1 MPTRSKT
8 TRSPSRARKTT
19 RTARARSS
27 SKGAL
32 PAVTVAARQIK
43 DTVNDVRNDPRK
55 LKNIGKAAAVAAGVL
70 TAGLL
75 FKKKR

>member
-8 TRSPSRARKTT
+8 TRSTSRARKST

-32 PAVTVAARQIK
+32 PAVTVAAKQIR
-43 DTVNDVRNDPRK
+43 DTVNDVRKDPRK

-70 TAGLL
+70 TAGMLL
-75 FKKKR
+75 RKR

>member
-8 TRSPSRARKTT
+8 TRSTSRARKTT

-27 SKGAL
+27 SRKGAL

-43 DTVNDVRNDPRK
+43 DTVNEVRKDPRK
-55 LKNIGKAAAVAAGVL
+55 LKNIGKAAAVAAGVI
-70 TAGLL
+70 TAGMLL
-75 FKKKR
+75 KKR